1 MATAVDSPI
10 TSDQA
15 FFIGE
20 DKLLTFTTYIPGTTL
35 AQIAADQISF
45 DVAIRQD
52 LTGWTIEWMLRKS
65 RYAATTVLDK
75 VGASISILTQT
86 GATKG
91 QFTVAIARADTTAL
105 KAGTYYHAAARI
117 NAGAWDV
124 IAEGA
129 AVLRKAAIH

>member
-1 MATAVDSPI
+1 VATAVDSPI

-15 FFIGE
+15 LFIGE

-65 RYAATTVLDK
+65 RYAATTVLTRW
-75 VGASISILTQT
+75 GRPSPS
-86 GATKG
+86 
-91 QFTVAIARADTTAL
+91 
-105 KAGTYYHAAARI
+105 
-117 NAGAWDV
+117 
-124 IAEGA
+124 
-129 AVLRKAAIH
+129 

>member
-1 MATAVDSPI
+1 MTTAVDSPI

-15 FFIGE
+15 FFVGE

-35 AQIAADQISF
+35 AQIAADQVSLN
-45 DVAIRQD
+45 VAIRQD
-52 LTGWTIEWMLRKS
+52 LTGWTIEWMLRKA
-65 RYAATTVLDK
+65 RYAPSSVLDK
-75 VGASISILTQT
+75 TGAAIAILTQS

-105 KAGTYYHAAARI
+105 KAGTYYHAAART
-117 NAGAWDV
+117 NSGAWDV